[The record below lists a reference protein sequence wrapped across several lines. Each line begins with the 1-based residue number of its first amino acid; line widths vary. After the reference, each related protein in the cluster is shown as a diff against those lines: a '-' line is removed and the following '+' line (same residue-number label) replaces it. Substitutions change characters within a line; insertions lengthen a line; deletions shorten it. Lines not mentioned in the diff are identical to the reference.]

1 MAVGGAPTVLAIGL
15 RKLFVPLSLVIV
27 FVMINLYYTSIKIA
41 VTSSYGDAPQHSSNA
56 KHAANSIPAKL
67 ATSLRPKQIVYNS
80 DERKVIQEDA
90 AYVLLALGAQG
101 NQLNCNAAIESLV
114 RYGGWFGDIYLITD
128 RRSCFDKTVIVTNA
142 GMDPDRLHIS
152 YVDQDFGSGGYDMKH
167 PLIGFRAKRMLSFG
181 MKTKIFD
188 YIKDVKIKLVAF
200 IDCDMVVGQKNC
212 AMDFINAGDSWDKT
226 SIKFT
231 QLYRS
236 DAGEITGVHCGT
248 FIAHREHSAHIM
260 RLW

>member
-1 MAVGGAPTVLAIGL
+1 MAGGGAPTGLAIGL

-27 FVMINLYYTSIKIA
+27 FIMINLYYTSIKVA
-41 VTSSYGDAPQHSSNA
+41 MTSSHGDASNA
-56 KHAANSIPAKL
+56 MHGEMSAIPAKV
-67 ATSLRPKQIVYNS
+67 ATALHPKQIVYDSN
-80 DERKVIQEDA
+80 ERNVIQEDA

-128 RRSCFDKTVIVTNA
+128 RRSCFDKSVIVKNA
-142 GMDPDRLHIS
+142 GMDPSRLHIE
-152 YVDQDFGSGGYDMKH
+152 YVDKDFGSGGYDMQH

-188 YIKDVKIKLVAF
+188 YIKAEKIKLVAF
-200 IDCDMVVGQKNC
+200 IDCDIVVGQKNC
-212 AMDFINAGDSWDKT
+212 AMDFINAGDGWDKT

-231 QLYRS
+231 QLYKN
-236 DAGEITGVHCGT
+236 DAGDLTGVHCGT
-248 FIAHREHSAHIM
+248 FVAHREHSK
-260 RLW
+260 RLLKLWYAL